1 MPLFSIIIPV
11 YNKGKSIANTLNSA
25 LCQTF
30 TDFEIIIINDGSTDE
45 SATEILRIK
54 DPRIR
59 FFETT
64 NQGVSQTR
72 NLAIEKANGTLI
84 AFLDADDYWFPTHL
98 FQIDRLFKQFPTAG
112 LLACNYELFYSEK
125 YIHKPHFIDVPE
137 DNWSGIIVDFFKSS
151 YINRIAWTSA
161 VAVPKKVLEKV
172 GNFSPNITLGAGEDT
187 DLWIRIAL
195 QYPVAFDNN
204 ITARHNL
211 FAENRMSLTSTSQR
225 KFAKL
230 NEFQEEEKNNFWLKK
245 FLDLYRTEFA
255 IKHKISGDLKTYFEF
270 KNQIDIQN
278 IPVRS
283 KIILFCPRF
292 LLIFLFKTKKM
303 LERNHIY
310 FSIYAQ
316 K

>member
-25 LCQTF
+25 LCQSF

-45 SATEILRIK
+45 SAAEILRIS
-54 DPRIR
+54 DSRIR

-84 AFLDADDYWFPTHL
+84 AFLDADDYWFPSHL
-98 FQIDRLFKQFPTAG
+98 SRIYQLFVQFPSAG
-112 LLACNYELFYSEK
+112 LLACNYELYYTENCIK
-125 YIHKPHFIDVPE
+125 KPYFIDIPTN
-137 DNWSGIIVDFFKSS
+137 NWSGIVDDFFKSS

-172 GNFSPNITLGAGEDT
+172 GNFCPEITLGAGEDT

-195 QYPVAFDNN
+195 QYPVAFDNK

-211 FAENRMSLTSTSQR
+211 FAENRMSLTATSHR

-230 NEFQEEEKNNFWLKK
+230 NEFQKEEKNNFWLKK

-255 IKHKISGDLKTYFEF
+255 IKHKISGDLKTFLEF
-270 KNQIDIQN
+270 KNQIDIQK
-278 IPVRS
+278 IPFRA

-292 LLIFLFKTKKM
+292 VLIFLFKTKKK
-303 LERNHIY
+303 LEQHHI
-310 FSIYAQ
+310 FFTIYAQ